1 MPTLQVVNWTLKCI
15 IIGVNIVLAQPLCA
29 SELKKVRIEK
39 MYKVVYQISSGAV
52 RFKSFNTFRESTE
65 FCLTL
70 PNESVLEVKYC
81 PEVGLIKNNND

>member
-1 MPTLQVVNWTLKCI
+1 
-15 IIGVNIVLAQPLCA
+15 
-29 SELKKVRIEK
+29 

-70 PNESVLEVKYC
+70 PAESVLEVKYC
-81 PEVGLIKNNND
+81 PEVGFIKNNND